1 MSTQYIVKFCKNID
15 TNEPFVDGY
24 IELNKSILGYGT
36 IEFKSELNSNLVD
49 SPNIVIFRKMLTNQ
63 YLLISYDDNNRDCFL
78 EYSDTF
84 NSKIKYKSVIRF
96 DESSHSAYNE
106 FKKNLL
112 ELTTTQ
118 METIQYT
125 NGRILYIGEVLYI
138 KKEDKVIDRVAN
150 GQGTLYYNGLNHAIK
165 YKGEWEQGKFDGAGI
180 FYSYD
185 GKMSL
190 SANNISNGI
199 PTQKGKLNINF
210 TTSTETI
217 DINFSDM
224 FDKMA
229 LNKEEKINLVLS
241 DTFVKKVA
249 ELYWHNDEPID
260 RTIFRDKTVDDK
272 HVELWSQIQELN
284 TRIDQLTTQ
293 NKQISDKCHIE
304 LQLLI
309 KFATVLIIFTQFFC
323 AIVF

>member
-138 KKEDKVIDRVAN
+138 KKFGHIDGNHYICYKVFK
-150 GQGTLYYNGLNHAIK
+150 LYRNQIKKYPSINHRR
-165 YKGEWEQGKFDGAGI
+165 Q
-180 FYSYD
+180 
-185 GKMSL
+185 SL
-190 SANNISNGI
+190 MNRR
-199 PTQKGKLNINF
+199 L
-210 TTSTETI
+210 
-217 DINFSDM
+217 
-224 FDKMA
+224 
-229 LNKEEKINLVLS
+229 
-241 DTFVKKVA
+241 TFA
-249 ELYWHNDEPID
+249 EV
-260 RTIFRDKTVDDK
+260 RG
-272 HVELWSQIQELN
+272 
-284 TRIDQLTTQ
+284 
-293 NKQISDKCHIE
+293 
-304 LQLLI
+304 
-309 KFATVLIIFTQFFC
+309 
-323 AIVF
+323 

>member
-1 MSTQYIVKFCKNID
+1 MGWV
-15 TNEPFVDGY
+15 PFH
-24 IELNKSILGYGT
+24 
-36 IEFKSELNSNLVD
+36 
-49 SPNIVIFRKMLTNQ
+49 FR
-63 YLLISYDDNNRDCFL
+63 
-78 EYSDTF
+78 
-84 NSKIKYKSVIRF
+84 V
-96 DESSHSAYNE
+96 E

-112 ELTTTQ
+112 ELTSTQ

-150 GQGTLYYNGLNHAIK
+150 GQGTLYYNGLNHVIK

-249 ELYWHNDEPID
+249 ELYWQNDEPID